1 MMQFYMHGIGRTNL
15 RKVTDH
21 QEECLNILQEE
32 CAEVIQAA
40 SKIKR
45 FGIHAFNPSLENS
58 PTNLEN
64 LEMELGDLLAMIDM
78 CKAAGIGLTD
88 EGLERAKQAK
98 MQRVKKWM
106 TTNAQENNTY
116 CTKESIG

>member
-1 MMQFYMHGIGRTNL
+1 MQFYMHGTGRINL
-15 RKVTDH
+15 KKITDH

-32 CAEVIQAA
+32 CAEVTQAA

-45 FGIHAFNPSLENS
+45 FVINAFNPTIADS

-64 LEMELGDLLAMIDM
+64 LEMELGDVLAMIDM
-78 CKAAGIGLTD
+78 CKYAGIGITD

-98 MQRVKKWM
+98 LERVKKWM
-106 TTNAQENNTY
+106 ATNLEEQNV
-116 CTKESIG
+116 